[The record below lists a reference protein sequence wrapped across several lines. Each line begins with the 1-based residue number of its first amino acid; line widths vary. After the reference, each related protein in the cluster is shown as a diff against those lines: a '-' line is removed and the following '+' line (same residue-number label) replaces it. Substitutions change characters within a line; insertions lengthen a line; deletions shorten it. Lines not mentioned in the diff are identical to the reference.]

1 MSINAAANELT
12 KEIQRLTREAERLTK
27 LRNSILSGSAPANHR
42 GGGAVRKKAGSKK
55 TAHAPV
61 PSKKLTVTKK
71 RTISAAGRK
80 RIAEAQKRR
89 WAEKKKAESAK

>member
-12 KEIQRLTREAERLTK
+12 KEIQRLTKEAERLTK
-27 LRNSILSGSAPANHR
+27 LRDSILSGSAPFDHR
-42 GGGAVRKKAGSKK
+42 GVGAGRKKAGSR
-55 TAHAPV
+55 TAAHSQA
-61 PSKKLTVTKK
+61 PSKKSSVTKK

-89 WAEKKKAESAK
+89 WAEKKKAESGK